1 MTNNYKIRYNIH
13 IVGGYKMKK
22 LLGLLLTFVLVVS
35 GCSNATVKKEK
46 LQIYASFSLIQDL
59 TKKIVGDK
67 ADVKLVVEN
76 NEEAHD
82 YEISTKKMA
91 EVSKANVVVYNGVGF
106 EAWIDKVKD
115 VAKNTS
121 FIDTSNGI
129 AVLEG
134 GHDHAEG
141 EAHDHHHEY
150 NPHIWMS
157 IKNATVQLKNIKD
170 QLVKIDP
177 DNKTYY
183 EENYEKYA
191 KEFSALE
198 KDYAAKLKDVKRK
211 SIVVTHAAYTY
222 LAKDYGLSEHSITGI
237 SPDSEPS
244 LAKLAQLTKLVDDE
258 KVNTIFFDE
267 NATSVV
273 SDTLAREAKVKTA
286 ILYSLE
292 KIDEKEDYLSLMR
305 KNLDALVKAL
315 NE

>member
-1 MTNNYKIRYNIH
+1 
-13 IVGGYKMKK
+13 MKK
-22 LLGLLLTFVLVVS
+22 ILGFLLVCMLVLS
-35 GCSNATVKKEK
+35 GCTTTVKKEK

-76 NEEAHD
+76 SEEAHD
-82 YEISTKKMA
+82 YEISTKKLA
-91 EVSKANVVVYNGVGF
+91 EVSKANVVIYNGVEF
-106 EAWIDKVKD
+106 ETWIDKVKE
-115 VAKNTS
+115 VAKQTS

-134 GHDHAEG
+134 GHEHEEG
-141 EAHDHHHEY
+141 EKHEHKEGEEHNHEH

-157 IKNATVQLKNIKD
+157 IKNAVKQLKTIKD

-177 DNKTYY
+177 ENKDYY
-183 EENYEKYA
+183 EANYKKYEKEFNDLEAEYA
-191 KEFSALE
+191 T
-198 KDYAAKLKDVKRK
+198 KLKNTKRK
-211 SIVVTHAAYTY
+211 TIVVTHEAYTY
-222 LAKDYGLSEHSITGI
+222 LAHDYGLEEHSISGI

-244 LAKLAQLTKLVDDE
+244 LAKLAELTKLVNE
-258 KVNTIFFDE
+258 EQVTTIFFDE

-273 SDTLAREAKVKTA
+273 SDTLAKEAKVKTA

-292 KIDEKEDYLSLMR
+292 KIDENEDYLSLMR